1 MSVSFDIHSEIKPYQ
16 VRIGKDLLETTFKDA
31 GDSIFL
37 CDSFFSGRLALSG
50 RPVIAVEATE
60 YAKSLDRMSE
70 VIIRLRESGATRN
83 TNLVAVGGGVIQ
95 DIATFC
101 ASIYMRGISWKYLP
115 TTLLGMVDSC
125 IGGKSAVNVGPY
137 KNIVGNFYPPDE
149 ILVDPD
155 LCGTLAIEQKV
166 AGLCEAA
173 KICYARGEDAFARY
187 LALHPSADLENV
199 DLSQLIEL
207 SLRSKK
213 WFIEVDEF
221 DRNER
226 LLLNFGHT
234 FGHAI
239 EGAAK
244 FAVSHG
250 VAVGVGMLAA
260 MHYARLATGNRAL
273 SQPANTL
280 AAHIRGLLA
289 HIDGL
294 DAVLTATTEQDL
306 FDRFAAD
313 KKHSATA
320 YTIVGIDQTG
330 RLQRLALPRSPESE
344 SIIKETFRAIRHRG
358 FLSAAE

>member
-1 MSVSFDIHSEIKPYQ
+1 MSFDIHSEIKPYQ
-16 VRIGKDLLETTFKDA
+16 VKIGKNLLETTFKGVD
-31 GDSIFL
+31 DSIFL
-37 CDSFFSGRLALSG
+37 CDSFFASRLAPVG
-50 RPVIAVEATE
+50 RPVIAVDATE

-83 TNLVAVGGGVIQ
+83 TNLVAIGGGVIQ
-95 DIATFC
+95 DVATFC

-149 ILVDPD
+149 ILIDPD
-155 LCGTLAIEQKV
+155 LCGTLPIEQKV

-187 LALHPSADLENV
+187 LALHPSADLENI

-260 MHYARLATGNRAL
+260 MHYARLAGNQAFP
-273 SQPANTL
+273 QTAITL
-280 AAHIRGLLA
+280 ATHIRGLLA

-294 DAVLTATTEQDL
+294 GAVLAGTTEQDL

-313 KKHSATA
+313 KKHTATA
-320 YTIVGIDQTG
+320 YTIVGIDQAG

-344 SIIKETFRAIRHRG
+344 NIIKETFRALRHPG
-358 FLSAAE
+358 FLSVAE

>member
-1 MSVSFDIHSEIKPYQ
+1 MSVSFDINSEIKPYQ
-16 VRIGKDLLETTFKDA
+16 VKIGEGLLKATLKAA
-31 GDSIFL
+31 GDRIFL
-37 CDSFFSGRLALSG
+37 CDSFFTDRLASCG
-50 RPVIAVEATE
+50 CPVIPIDATE

-70 VIIRLRESGATRN
+70 VIIRLRDSGATRG

-95 DIATFC
+95 DVATFC

-125 IGGKSAVNVGPY
+125 IGGKSAINVGPY
-137 KNIVGNFYPPDE
+137 KNIVGNFYPPVE

-155 LCGTLAIEQKV
+155 LCGTLAVEQKV

-173 KICYARGEDAFARY
+173 KICYARGGDAFARY
-187 LALHPSADLENV
+187 LALHPSAELNNV
-199 DLSQLIEL
+199 NLSHLIEL

-239 EGAAK
+239 EGAAQ

-250 VAVGVGMLAA
+250 VAVGVGILAA
-260 MHYARLATGNRAL
+260 LHYARISTGKETLPQSAV
-273 SQPANTL
+273 TL

-294 DAVLTATTEQDL
+294 GGVLAATTEQDL

-313 KKHSATA
+313 KKHTSTA
-320 YTIVGIDQTG
+320 YTIVGIDQAG

-344 SIIKETFRAIRHRG
+344 NMIRATFNAIRQPG
-358 FLSAAE
+358 FLSAAA